1 VIELTPDSVVHTSL
15 VEIDV
20 LMNGTDKQTMRVY
33 ATTALVRRD
42 GAWKAALFQITPA

>member
-1 VIELTPDSVVHTSL
+1 MTGASRRHTP
-15 VEIDV
+15 
-20 LMNGTDKQTMRVY
+20 MRVY